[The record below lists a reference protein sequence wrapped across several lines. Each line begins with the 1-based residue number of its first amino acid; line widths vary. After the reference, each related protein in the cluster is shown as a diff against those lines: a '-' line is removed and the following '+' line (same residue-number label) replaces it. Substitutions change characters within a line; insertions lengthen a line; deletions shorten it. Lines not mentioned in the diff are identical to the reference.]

1 MKKIVRLTESELT
14 RIIKRI
20 INEQPTLSD
29 LGKLP
34 KTPEDVK
41 KGFETGYYTVKS
53 GDQLL
58 VIANKFG
65 LTLDEIEH
73 LNGMTNSNIQPGQKL
88 KVKFKK

>member
-1 MKKIVRLTESELT
+1 MKKIIRLTESELT
-14 RIIKRI
+14 RVIKRI
-20 INEQPTLSD
+20 INEQSLGD